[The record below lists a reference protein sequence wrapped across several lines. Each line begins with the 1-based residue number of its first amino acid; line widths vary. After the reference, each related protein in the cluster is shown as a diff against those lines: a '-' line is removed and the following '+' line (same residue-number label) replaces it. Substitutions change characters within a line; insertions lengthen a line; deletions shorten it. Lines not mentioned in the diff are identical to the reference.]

1 MNALQDR
8 FTAFATDGQGKPIIG
23 ETIVTLTAYVYFI
36 PGCSIHLIAAN
47 TIILVIQNDL
57 SLQSVPIIDAG
68 KRLWW

>member
-8 FTAFATDGQGKPIIG
+8 FTAFATDGQGKPIR
-23 ETIVTLTAYVYFI
+23 ETIVTLTAYMYFI